1 MTWFWLNMPLA
12 AGFFAAW
19 VAVPLWLVFKHS
31 GHAATSTAVQAPVK
45 ADLAESAEFAVGV
58 AAQPARELAGV

>member
-1 MTWFWLNMPLA
+1 MPLA

-31 GHAATSTAVQAPVK
+31 GHAAMPAAVQAPAK
-45 ADLAESAEFAVGV
+45 ACPAEPAGLAVVV
-58 AAQPARELAGV
+58 AAQPAEELAGV